1 MNSPLQIR
9 LTQFLL
15 QQTLSPNPLFQ
26 IHSLLITTGLQSHHP
41 SALFSLY
48 KLSLSNPSTL
58 SHAATLFPQVQE
70 PNKWSLMIR
79 HASAAAP
86 LKALSLFREMRA
98 AAGDD
103 PFVYASL
110 IKACNKSHAFL
121 EGKSVHCRVIRLG
134 LDSNVNVSNSLVSF
148 YMGSAN
154 LMGYADVMFD
164 AVLVKSVVSVNC
176 MISGNVDR
184 GKFDVGLSLF
194 VRMLAGCFGSNVRPD
209 YVTFVILVSGCVKF
223 GGYRDGNALRCC
235 CFKMGLGNNIEI
247 CNALIDMYAKF
258 GRISDAESV
267 FSDVAVQKDLVS
279 WNSLMWGYANSG
291 DFERAFSLLRRMR
304 IEGVGPDIVSFSC
317 LLSSCRDLR
326 LGAMIHARVKSNG
339 MEFDVSVG
347 TALISMYANCRKIE
361 SARKFFDDIL
371 KTNIEYWNTMI
382 HAYINNGLANEGLK
396 LFDQIKPGELDPD
409 EVTLLGLITACRDVG
424 ELNQGIILHS
434 MVESDERFKRSLI
447 LGNALIDMYAK
458 CGTTAKARGV
468 FDGMRKKDVVSWTS
482 MVVAYALN
490 GEGEKSVAI
499 FKQMRDENF
508 VPNSVT
514 FVGVLSACSHS
525 GLVDEGRRLYEM
537 MCDVYNI
544 EPEIEH
550 CGCMVDMFARAGK
563 IEDARVFIGNM
574 PMEPSARF
582 WRMLVNGC
590 RVNGEIG
597 LGLRF
602 LSGVKELEGSNE
614 SEDFVISS
622 NVYAEA
628 GRWGDVVSRREFM
641 VVEKGSKVV
650 GKSFVSN

>member
-41 SALFSLY
+41 PTLFSLY
-48 KLSLSNPSTL
+48 KLSLSNPLTL
-58 SHAATLFPQVQE
+58 SHAAKLLPQVQD

-121 EGKSVHCRVIRLG
+121 EGKSVHSRVIRLG
-134 LDSNVNVSNSLVSF
+134 LDSNVNVSNGLVSF

-154 LMGYADVMFD
+154 LIGYADVMFD
-164 AVLVKSVVSVNC
+164 AVLEKSVVSVNC

-209 YVTFVILVSGCVKF
+209 YVTFVILVSGCAKF

-247 CNALIDMYAKF
+247 RNALIDMYAKF

-279 WNSLMWGYANSG
+279 WNSLMWGYASSG
-291 DFERAFSLLRRMR
+291 DFESAFSLFGRMR
-304 IEGVGPDIVSFSC
+304 IEGVGPDRVSFSC

-339 MEFDVSVG
+339 LEFDVSVG
-347 TALISMYANCRKIE
+347 TALINMYANCRKIE
-361 SARKFFDDIL
+361 LARKFFDEIP

-382 HAYINNGLANEGLK
+382 HAYVNNGLANEGLK

-409 EVTLLGLITACRDVG
+409 EVTLLGLITACRDIG
-424 ELNQGIILHS
+424 ELNKGILVHS
-434 MVESDERFKRSLI
+434 MVENDEFFKRSTV

-499 FKQMRDENF
+499 FKQMRDKNF

-514 FVGVLSACSHS
+514 FIGVLSACSHS

-550 CGCMVDMFARAGK
+550 CGCMVDMFARAGR

-574 PMEPSARF
+574 PMEASARF

-602 LSGVKELEGSNE
+602 VGGLKELAGSNE

-641 VVEKGSKVV
+641 VVEKGSKVA